1 MSDPQNVERNESYV
15 VKQTVPAWLAGVSVA
30 GLVLAVG
37 ALGWAYGLQNHL
49 AAAQQSLVAADQR
62 NQALSDKLEETNDRM
77 KAQGQ
82 MLGQS
87 VGLTQKQ
94 LEEKSNQLIAAQH
107 VAAASTARLAKAQAA
122 TNEQVASVQSDVST
136 VKTDVGGVK
145 TDVAT
150 TQADLAQTKTQ
161 LTRVVGDAGVM
172 SGLIATNHDELEELR
187 HRGDRNYYEFTLHKG
202 QQPTLVSTV
211 KLQLKK
217 ADQKHSRFTLAVS
230 ADDKN
235 IEKKDKNL
243 NEPIQFYS
251 GKTPML
257 YEIVVNTEDKNEI
270 KGYLSTPKNAP
281 QQISMP

>member
-1 MSDPQNVERNESYV
+1 MSDREVVKDTDYV
-15 VKQTVPAWLAGVSVA
+15 VTPKAPAWLAGVAVA
-30 GLVLAVG
+30 GLVVGLG
-37 ALGWAYGLQNHL
+37 ALGWAVGLQNHL
-49 AAAQQSLVAADQR
+49 QAAQQAQVASDQR
-62 NQALSDKLEETNDRM
+62 NQALADKLEQTNDRM
-77 KAQGQ
+77 KAQGE

-94 LEEKSNQLIAAQH
+94 LEAKTTELVAAQH
-107 VAAASTARLAKAQAA
+107 AAAASTAKLAKAQDA
-122 TNEQVASVQSDVST
+122 TNQQVAAVQTDVSS

-150 TQADLAQTKTQ
+150 TQADLADTKTQ

-172 SGLIATNHDELEELR
+172 SGLIATNHDQLEELR
-187 HRGDRNYYEFTLHKG
+187 HRGDRNYYEFTLTKG
-202 QQPTLVSTV
+202 GQPTLVSTI

-217 ADQKHSRFTLAVS
+217 ADQKRSKFTLNVN
-230 ADDKN
+230 ADDKT

-257 YEIVVNTEDKNEI
+257 YEIVVNTEDKNQI
-270 KGYLSTPKNAP
+270 TGYLSTPKNAP
-281 QQISMP
+281 QQMQMP

>member
-1 MSDPQNVERNESYV
+1 MSDREYVEPADTV
-15 VKQTVPAWLAGVSVA
+15 VVTKTPSWLVGMAAA
-30 GLVLAVG
+30 GLVIGLG

-49 AAAQQSLVAADQR
+49 AAAQQSMVAADQR
-62 NQALSDKLEETNDRM
+62 NQALSDKLEQTNDRM
-77 KAQGQ
+77 KAQGE

-107 VAAASTARLAKAQAA
+107 AAAASTARLAKAQDA
-122 TNEQVASVQSDVST
+122 TNQQVAAVQTDVSS

-145 TDVAT
+145 TDVAS

-172 SGLIATNHDELEELR
+172 SGLIATNHDQLEELR
-187 HRGDRNYYEFTLHKG
+187 HRGDRNYYEFTLTKG
-202 QQPTLVSTV
+202 GQPTLVSTV

-217 ADQKHSRFTLAVS
+217 ADQKRSKFTLNVN
-230 ADDKN
+230 ADDKT

-257 YEIVVNTEDKNEI
+257 YEIVVNTEDKNQI
-270 KGYLSTPKNAP
+270 TGYLSTPKNAP
-281 QQISMP
+281 QQISLP

>member
-1 MSDPQNVERNESYV
+1 MSDETYV
-15 VKQTVPAWLAGVSVA
+15 VAPKAPGWLIGVSVA
-30 GLVLAVG
+30 GLVLALG
-37 ALGWAYGLQNHL
+37 SLGWAFGLQNHL
-49 AAAQQSLVAADQR
+49 QVAQQGLAAADQQ
-62 NQALSDKLEETNDRM
+62 NQALSQKLDQTNDRM
-77 KAQGQ
+77 RAQGQ

-94 LEEKSNQLIAAQH
+94 LEDKSNQLIAAQH
-107 VAAASTARLAKAQAA
+107 AAAASTARLAKAQDA
-122 TNEQVASVQSDVST
+122 TNQQVAAVQTDVSS
-136 VKTDVGGVK
+136 VKSDVGGVK

-150 TQADLAQTKTQ
+150 TQADLAAAKTQ
-161 LTRVVGDAGVM
+161 MTSMMGDEGHM

-187 HRGDRNYYEFTLHKG
+187 HRGDRNYYEFTLAKG
-202 QQPTLVSTV
+202 AQPTLVSTI

-217 ADQKHSRFTLAVS
+217 ADQKKSKFTLNVS
-230 ADDKN
+230 ADDRN

-257 YEIVVNTEDKNEI
+257 YEIVVNTENKNQI
-270 KGYLSTPKNAP
+270 TGYLSTPKNAP